1 MKKRNLSAKKKIHNF
16 YLDKLKNP
24 RIKKIYLEFEK
35 NIGEYNSKK
44 FSVAV
49 SGGLDSMALAFLAKC
64 YSLRKNIDYFYFTVD
79 HKLRTASTKEAIQI
93 KKKLKK
99 YGILCEILTWNNN
112 KNFSNLQ
119 AKARENR
126 YNLIFQKSLKNKV
139 NLVLTAHQ
147 KNDLYE
153 NFFIRLLR
161 GSGLKGLSSFQ
172 SNKTKIKKFFEVY
185 IVRPLLNISKEDLSY
200 VTRNTFDFNIVDP
213 SNENENFLRI
223 KIRKLINQLKQSGLN
238 FDKFNITLKNLNESN
253 RAIEFYVKKNINE
266 NTSYLNKKKIII
278 INKDFFNQPREV
290 VFRSI
295 STLIHNSGNKNNFTR
310 GKKILSLLNDIGY
323 NKNFKKKTLS
333 GCIFEKVNESIII
346 SKEI

>member
-35 NIGEYNSKK
+35 NLRKYNSSQ
-44 FSVAV
+44 FSISV
-49 SGGLDSMALAFLAKC
+49 SGGTDSMALTFLAKC
-64 YSLRKNIDYFYFTVD
+64 HSIRKNIDYFFYTVD
-79 HKLRTASTKEAIQI
+79 HKLRSTSTKEAIQT

-99 YGILCEILTWNNN
+99 FGIFCEILTWKNN
-112 KNFSNLQ
+112 KNLSNLQ

-126 YNLIFQKSLKNKV
+126 YELIFKKCLKNKV

-172 SNKTKIKKFFEVY
+172 SYKTKIKKNLDVY
-185 IVRPLLNISKEDLSY
+185 IVRPLINISKKDLSY
-200 VTRNTFDFNIVDP
+200 ITSNTFNFHIEDP
-213 SNENENFLRI
+213 SNENDNFLRI
-223 KIRKLINQLKQSGLN
+223 KIRKLINQLEKYGLT
-238 FDKFNITLKNLNESN
+238 FEKFNLTLENLDKSN
-253 RAIEFYVKKNINE
+253 RAIDFYVKKNIKK
-266 NTSYLNKKKIII
+266 NTSKLIKKKSII
-278 INKDFFNQPREV
+278 INEFFFTQPEEI
-290 VFRSI
+290 VFRSL
-295 STLIHNSGNKNNFTR
+295 SQLIHNTGNKQSFTR
-310 GKKILSLLNDIGY
+310 GRKLLSLINDINF

-333 GCIFEKVNESIII
+333 GCIFEKVNKSIII